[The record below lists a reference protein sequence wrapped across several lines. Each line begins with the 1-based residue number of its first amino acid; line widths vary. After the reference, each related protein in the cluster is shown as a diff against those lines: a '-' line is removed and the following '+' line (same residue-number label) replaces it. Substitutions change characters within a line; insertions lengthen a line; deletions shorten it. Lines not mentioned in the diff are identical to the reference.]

1 MIYVAVHS
9 SVGEQSVQMQSRI
22 IFEDMEHID
31 FGKVWEKTAEGP
43 ESVNEYITGFV
54 REMTAGE
61 MLTAEEAATVV
72 PSKISSFFAT
82 DVGKRA
88 AKAEICH
95 KERPFT
101 AEHVISPQSSP
112 VLVQGVIDCY
122 FEEDGELVLI
132 DYKTNTNVEGIRETY
147 REQIDLYKEALQM
160 LEGKTVKE
168 AYLYLFAK
176 GRFIAMVIG
185 HYIFASREMT
195 MESRFDIFRR
205 FFKKMLT
212 LIDTSNKDPLTF
224 FNNAAS
230 LNHIYRFISGY
241 IFSCG
246 EIKIRDN
253 SKVAF
258 FPGTFDPFSLS
269 HKGIVTTIRDLG
281 YDVYLALDEFSWSKK
296 TQPRMPGM
304 RRLLIRSNYG
314 IW

>member
-1 MIYVAVHS
+1 MDTKSKYSVSELNRTERTQEITLKVPAFTIDKPDFTAAEKGTIMHS
-9 SVGEQSVQMQSRI
+9 V
-22 IFEDMEHID
+22 MEHID

-176 GRFIAMVIG
+176 GRFIAM
-185 HYIFASREMT
+185 
-195 MESRFDIFRR
+195 
-205 FFKKMLT
+205 
-212 LIDTSNKDPLTF
+212 
-224 FNNAAS
+224 
-230 LNHIYRFISGY
+230 
-241 IFSCG
+241 
-246 EIKIRDN
+246 
-253 SKVAF
+253 
-258 FPGTFDPFSLS
+258 
-269 HKGIVTTIRDLG
+269 
-281 YDVYLALDEFSWSKK
+281 
-296 TQPRMPGM
+296 
-304 RRLLIRSNYG
+304 
-314 IW
+314 